1 MQSVLLQYPNMG
13 KSSPRIN
20 TYYDDDEAFIR
31 SYNRIHS
38 PNKPKTE
45 AQIIKSY
52 WNSMNSRVKKGIYL
66 EKGIKVLW
74 SFSEFN
80 NWFESNWE
88 IFHLIKE
95 AGEIPS
101 IDRIDS
107 NGNYEVS
114 NCRMIP
120 NSVNSALGEVN
131 AIIGRMKTLQ
141 EFLKSNQHWLTSKK
155 P

>member
-1 MQSVLLQYPNMG
+1 
-13 KSSPRIN
+13 
-20 TYYDDDEAFIR
+20 
-31 SYNRIHS
+31 
-38 PNKPKTE
+38 
-45 AQIIKSY
+45 
-52 WNSMNSRVKKGIYL
+52 MNSRVKKGIYL

-74 SFSEFN
+74 SFSEFS

>member
-1 MQSVLLQYPNMG
+1 MG
-13 KSSPRIN
+13 KSTPRIN

-38 PNKPKTE
+38 PRKPKTD
-45 AQIIKSY
+45 AQIIRYY
-52 WNSMNSRVKKGIYL
+52 WNSMRDRVKKGIYL
-66 EKGIKVLW
+66 EKGIKIIW
-74 SFSEFN
+74 SFEEFSE
-80 NWFESNWE
+80 WFEGNWE
-88 IFHLIKE
+88 LFHRIKE

-107 NGNYEVS
+107 NGHYEVS

-120 NSVNSALGEVN
+120 NTVNSALGEVN
-131 AIIGRMKTLQ
+131 ALISRMKTLQ
-141 EFLKSNQHWLTSKK
+141 EFLRANQHWLTSKT